1 MEERRKA
8 RRMKL
13 ESTIT
18 VKRIDSGME
27 KEVTID
33 IKDLSKSGIGFY
45 CSEQLEVGAIYQ
57 SSVIIW
63 TKEIIPALLK
73 IVRKVEEED
82 KNFYGAEFMGLS
94 EIDIF
99 RISVY
104 EELDKLSVFPGQ
116 DENE

>member
-18 VKRIDSGME
+18 VKRIDSGMDE
-27 KEVTID
+27 VVTID
-33 IKDLSKSGIGFY
+33 IKDLSKSGIGFF
-45 CSEQLEVGAIYQ
+45 CKEVLEVGAIYQ

-63 TKEIIPALLK
+63 TKEIIPVLLR
-73 IVRKVEEED
+73 IVRMVEQED

-94 EIDIF
+94 EIDMF

-104 EELDKLSVFPGQ
+104 EEMDKSAALS
-116 DENE
+116 NN